1 VAGAGA
7 IFADG
12 GAGPASRPGSSYERF
27 SQRGSGVGK
36 RSASEILMEK
46 KLLKLEEELALLR
59 EEVSR
64 KKDKKK

>member
-1 VAGAGA
+1 LAH
-7 IFADG
+7 
-12 GAGPASRPGSSYERF
+12 RRF
-27 SQRGSGVGK
+27 SHRGSGYGEK
-36 RSASEILMEK
+36 RSASEIHMEK